1 MFYGIWNDVDGCF
14 DLFVVCQR
22 TALDQ
27 ATVRV
32 RETAGDVTH
41 RGLALQR
48 LGTADRVSSEDSL
61 LQLAGAVKGRTVGD
75 DLSQGNQLDFLSA
88 QLG

>member
-1 MFYGIWNDVDGCF
+1 VFYGIWNDVDGCF

-22 TALDQ
+22 TALGQ

-48 LGTADRVSSEDSL
+48 LGSVQRGLTF
-61 LQLAGAVKGRTVGD
+61 AVGRYREG
-75 DLSQGNQLDFLSA
+75 SYSR
-88 QLG
+88 